1 MKKKKNIFK
10 LVIEVYSHLS
20 QKRKNEFLILVGI
33 TFVFSIT
40 EVLSV
45 GALIPFMDVMIGEGN
60 LSNYSKFLPF
70 HLSPDIGS
78 NKLIVTLVFLSFILV
93 TILFKILMSYL
104 TPRYVHLISN
114 ELTNKVYRSTIYQ
127 NYRFHQIN
135 STNQLITNI
144 DLMNQTLGSLKIV
157 LEGISSIMNIL
168 LLVGFLFFIE
178 FKITIVV
185 TLTIIIFF
193 LFISLMLKLA
203 LYKSSVLITKY
214 VNQKYKILYESIGN
228 IKEILLNSSQENF
241 IREFSTN
248 NWNLNKK
255 FIFQAVASL
264 MPVHI
269 IMFIIMT
276 IFVILI
282 YNISNSNTEFL
293 ILIPKLSALLFAIQ
307 KLLPHCQN
315 IYRGYSKIQG
325 QSDLF
330 LKVITILNKDKR
342 RNLSNKIKNYKFKNS
357 IKFDKVSYSYH
368 KQKKKYLALKPISFE
383 IKKNEFTA
391 IIGKTGIGKSTLVD
405 LMMGLLEPS
414 NGKILIDGKS
424 IKEIGNLNW
433 SSSLS
438 HVSQNIFLFNT
449 SIEKNIY
456 SNGILENSNNLIQIS
471 KIVCAHEF
479 IKKKKFGY
487 KTIIGERGLRLSGG
501 QKQRLALARAL
512 FRKPQ
517 ILILDESMSG
527 LDYKTE
533 EEILQNLRKIEKL
546 TVVYI
551 THRTSLIKNFDKV
564 IKLK

>member
-1 MKKKKNIFK
+1 
-10 LVIEVYSHLS
+10 
-20 QKRKNEFLILVGI
+20 
-33 TFVFSIT
+33 
-40 EVLSV
+40 
-45 GALIPFMDVMIGEGN
+45 MDVMIGEGN

-276 IFVILI
+276 IFVI
-282 YNISNSNTEFL
+282 
-293 ILIPKLSALLFAIQ
+293 
-307 KLLPHCQN
+307 
-315 IYRGYSKIQG
+315 
-325 QSDLF
+325 
-330 LKVITILNKDKR
+330 
-342 RNLSNKIKNYKFKNS
+342 
-357 IKFDKVSYSYH
+357 
-368 KQKKKYLALKPISFE
+368 
-383 IKKNEFTA
+383 
-391 IIGKTGIGKSTLVD
+391 
-405 LMMGLLEPS
+405 
-414 NGKILIDGKS
+414 
-424 IKEIGNLNW
+424 
-433 SSSLS
+433 
-438 HVSQNIFLFNT
+438 
-449 SIEKNIY
+449 
-456 SNGILENSNNLIQIS
+456 
-471 KIVCAHEF
+471 
-479 IKKKKFGY
+479 
-487 KTIIGERGLRLSGG
+487 
-501 QKQRLALARAL
+501 
-512 FRKPQ
+512 
-517 ILILDESMSG
+517 
-527 LDYKTE
+527 
-533 EEILQNLRKIEKL
+533 
-546 TVVYI
+546 
-551 THRTSLIKNFDKV
+551 
-564 IKLK
+564 